1 MQGWESSEGS
11 DDGTITGINVT
22 PLVDT
27 ALVLLLVFMVA
38 TPVLMNQAVRVKLPK
53 VAHSKPAMIST
64 IAITM
69 KKDGKIYLN
78 GKETNYKRL
87 RGQLSERVAEVKETA
102 SREGRK
108 GKVQAIIA
116 ADKEVPH
123 GEVMHM
129 VDVVKDMGVKEFA
142 FNIKK
147 VEEVPAP

>member
-11 DDGTITGINVT
+11 EDGTITGINVT

-53 VAHSKPAMIST
+53 VANSKPAMIST

-78 GKETNYKRL
+78 GKETDYKRL
-87 RGQLSERVAEVKETA
+87 RGQLRERLAEVKETA

-147 VEEVPAP
+147 VGEVPAP